1 MGLDGLG
8 ALRAETGVLGYPPKQ
23 CVRAPAKNGRSRANG
38 SRRRRRLRS
47 ECGVVN
53 CVLME
58 QPAPFSAAKRP
69 QRASLAL
76 GPLWERT
83 AVIPMRHPPVEPQD
97 GRWDLSAAEN
107 RPLADGCW
115 GIWVP
120 PTTVERHVT
129 GLEMLNLPGEPCG
142 DWRGHGVWLSRNFAD
157 DMGRRLCVTLSGTGP
172 LSVHA
177 LLGAQGVS
185 DIRPRLALAGH
196 PAAQR
201 SVPVW
206 GASYARA
213 ALEWA
218 WDALEDI
225 AEGKQRDG
233 SELAEWLSC
242 EQSSE
247 LEGMARQ
254 LAQTHPCKSS
264 ASAWMRWVEQSLD
277 PPGRRGAAAVGPRH
291 RPLDL
296 PPRITK
302 VIA

>member
-1 MGLDGLG
+1 MGLHGLG
-8 ALRAETGVLGYPPKQ
+8 ALQAETGVLGYPPKQ
-23 CVRAPAKNGRSRANG
+23 CVRAPAKNGRSQASG
-38 SRRRRRLRS
+38 SRRRRRLQS
-47 ECGVVN
+47 GCGVVN

-97 GRWDLSAAEN
+97 GLWDLSAAEN

-157 DMGRRLCVTLSGTGP
+157 DMGRRLCATLSGTGP
-172 LSVHA
+172 LSFHA

-185 DIRPRLALAGH
+185 DIRLRLALAGH

-247 LEGMARQ
+247 LEGMAR
-254 LAQTHPCKSS
+254 
-264 ASAWMRWVEQSLD
+264 
-277 PPGRRGAAAVGPRH
+277 
-291 RPLDL
+291 
-296 PPRITK
+296 
-302 VIA
+302 